1 MFVVDSCTA
10 KMLFV
15 QLILGVMADRVFYKC
30 VRIWSGITG
39 ISVVGGYRGFPTR
52 MVYLKHVI

>member
-1 MFVVDSCTA
+1 MFVVDSCKA

-15 QLILGVMADRVFYKC
+15 QLMLGVMADRVFYKC
-30 VRIWSGITG
+30 VRILSGI